1 MKTGWDL
8 SKEYANIEKP
18 RKVELIIN
26 HVGDRGFCCVAVV
39 NIHICILCKETK
51 LMQYDR
57 QGRR

>member
-8 SKEYANIEKP
+8 SKEHAKNEEL

-39 NIHICILCKETK
+39 NNFHICILCKDKTDAAG
-51 LMQYDR
+51 QA
-57 QGRR
+57 GRR